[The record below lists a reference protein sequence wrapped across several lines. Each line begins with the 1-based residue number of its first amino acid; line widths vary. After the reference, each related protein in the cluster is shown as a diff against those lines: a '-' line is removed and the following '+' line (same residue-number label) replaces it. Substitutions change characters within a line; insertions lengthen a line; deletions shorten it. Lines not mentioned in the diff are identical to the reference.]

1 MLLIGFTLSTGCI
14 KKIAM
19 KTKQLLIALLSL
31 MSITIYGQDTVYF
44 NIKGDKV
51 KSLALA
57 NTYKVTISDSVAANR
72 KIERE
77 YYKSGKIQS
86 EKHLVERPGRNDP
99 KKLFYYLD
107 GKFRKWYENGQLWM
121 DLNYERNSLT
131 GEIMTYW
138 DNGKIKRIE
147 LFQRGKSIKGEC
159 YNREGKVINYV
170 PFETLP
176 HQPNGERAM
185 FEFLERNL
193 KYPVEVQKQG
203 IQGKVILKL
212 AIEKDGKID
221 DVKVL
226 RSVIYEL
233 DKAAIWLVK
242 CLPKFVPGT
251 EDGELVRSY
260 VILPVVFKSNE

>member
-1 MLLIGFTLSTGCI
+1 
-14 KKIAM
+14 
-19 KTKQLLIALLSL
+19 
-31 MSITIYGQDTVYF
+31 
-44 NIKGDKV
+44 
-51 KSLALA
+51 
-57 NTYKVTISDSVAANR
+57 
-72 KIERE
+72 
-77 YYKSGKIQS
+77 
-86 EKHLVERPGRNDP
+86 
-99 KKLFYYLD
+99 
-107 GKFRKWYENGQLWM
+107 
-121 DLNYERNSLT
+121 
-131 GEIMTYW
+131 
-138 DNGKIKRIE
+138 
-147 LFQRGKSIKGEC
+147 
-159 YNREGKVINYV
+159 
-170 PFETLP
+170 
-176 HQPNGERAM
+176 M

-260 VILPVVFKSNE
+260 VILPVVFKLNE